1 MAALYT
7 VLFVIVLFL
16 LAYPLIWLLDKFA
29 IWRGWY
35 TEPLRKRRWFDK
47 LLDDIDLDFDN

>member
-7 VLFVIVLFL
+7 VLFVIALFL

-35 TEPLRKRRWFDK
+35 TEPLHKRRWFDK